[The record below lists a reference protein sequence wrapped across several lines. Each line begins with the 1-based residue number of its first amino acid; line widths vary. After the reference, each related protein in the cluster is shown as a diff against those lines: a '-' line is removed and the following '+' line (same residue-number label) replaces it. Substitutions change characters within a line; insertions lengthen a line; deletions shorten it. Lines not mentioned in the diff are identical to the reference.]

1 MEFTIRIADKV
12 IYDTILFHG
21 SVIAVDGEGYLFT
34 AKSGT
39 GKSTHARLWRETFGD
54 RAVRVSVS

>member
-21 SVIAVDGEGYLFT
+21 SAVAVDVSVICSQQSQAQANPHIQGCGESF
-34 AKSGT
+34 SVNV
-39 GKSTHARLWRETFGD
+39 RLW
-54 RAVRVSVS
+54 